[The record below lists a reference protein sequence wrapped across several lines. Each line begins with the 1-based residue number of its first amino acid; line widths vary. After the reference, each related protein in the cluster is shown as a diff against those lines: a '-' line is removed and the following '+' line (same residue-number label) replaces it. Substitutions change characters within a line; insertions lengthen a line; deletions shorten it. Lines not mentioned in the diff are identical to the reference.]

1 MSHRFSNSAKIRQEV
16 IQSAMPQKWEDF
28 PQDVRITV
36 LERIQEIV
44 EEILNVKTSN

>member
-28 PQDVRITV
+28 PQDFRIAV
-36 LERIQEIV
+36 LEYIQEIV
-44 EEILNVKTSN
+44 EEILNGKV